1 MEVSK
6 INSVN
11 ANIQSFKGAEQ
22 ETKSASKEVKDGKK
36 KLALALTALGIIA
49 TAGIVIYKASK
60 GQAVKLS
67 DIKFDKGLASLKE
80 GGEKFTGIIKDTL
93 KNGDKVILEYENGI
107 IKNSSRTGANISLQ
121 KIFTNDENGERLI
134 KIIQNGKKRIVEST
148 DLWR

>member
-6 INSVN
+6 INSGN
-11 ANIQSFKGAEQ
+11 ANIQSFKEAEK
-22 ETKSASKEVKDGKK
+22 ETKTTSTEVKDGKK
-36 KLALALTALGIIA
+36 KLALALTALGVTA
-49 TAGIVIYKASK
+49 AAGIAIYKASK

-67 DIKFDKGLASLKE
+67 DIKFEKGIASLKE
-80 GGEKFTGIIKDTL
+80 GGENFTGIIKDTL

-107 IKNSSRTGANISLQ
+107 IKNSSRTGANISLR